1 MLVSRSLLSDDVIVN
16 KILEMQ
22 VKYLDT
28 LYSSNNLSTDWL
40 IQNNQ
45 EEYSKAED
53 PEKQQA
59 LIKNVEELKE
69 NQVKRLRNAEYYKSQ
84 IEFLQSI
91 LAMKPKKW
99 YEFWRIEP
107 TFEINTDLKE
117 LVI

>member
-16 KILEMQ
+16 KLLEMQ

-28 LYSSNNLSTDWL
+28 LYSSNSLSTDWL

-53 PEKQQA
+53 PEKQHA

-69 NQVKRLRNAEYYKSQ
+69 NQAKRLRNAEYYKSQ
-84 IEFLQSI
+84 IEFLQAI
-91 LAMKPKKW
+91 LALKP
-99 YEFWRIEP
+99 ED